1 MRVPIVIVTF
11 GAVLLAGCVSV
22 TPPPNRSATDPSDS
36 SAPEASARRFRPNLV
51 ATTQVYL
58 DPSVGAGAQKMDH
71 SKMPGMEGMQGMDHS
86 KMPGMDSKQ
95 PPAASPSPQSQ
106 DMQQMD
112 HSKMPGM
119 EPKESPAAPASK
131 EALETE
137 MKKTSDEMKRLS
149 DEMKAKTDA
158 AARTQD
164 KPTSKTSPPKSSPEA
179 AVYTCPMHPEV
190 KQPAP
195 GNCPKCGMTLVKQKG

>member
-1 MRVPIVIVTF
+1 MRIHIVIVTL
-11 GAVLLAGCVSV
+11 GAVLVAGCVSV
-22 TPPPNRSATDPSDS
+22 APPPNRSASDPSDS
-36 SAPEASARRFRPNLV
+36 SAPEASAHRFRPNLV

-58 DPSVGAGAQKMDH
+58 NPSVGAGAQKMDH
-71 SKMPGMEGMQGMDHS
+71 SKMPDMEAKS
-86 KMPGMDSKQ
+86 
-95 PPAASPSPQSQ
+95 PPATSPSPQSQ

-158 AARTQD
+158 ARMED
-164 KPTSKTSPPKSSPEA
+164 KPASKTSAPKSSPEA
-179 AVYTCPMHPEV
+179 TVYTCPMHPEV

-195 GNCPKCGMTLVKQKG
+195 GKCPKCGMTLVKQG